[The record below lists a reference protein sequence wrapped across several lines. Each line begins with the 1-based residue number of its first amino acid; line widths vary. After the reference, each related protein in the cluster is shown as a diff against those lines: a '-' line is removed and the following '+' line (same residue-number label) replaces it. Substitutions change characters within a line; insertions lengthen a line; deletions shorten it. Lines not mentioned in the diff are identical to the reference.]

1 MVDLSGNRSGH
12 SIGGKTMTILVND
25 KDLKELVE
33 TITWGGDS
41 GQVARTLEFTIAQN
55 VLDQNFPVVKIQE
68 GDQVLLQDDTG
79 NSIFGGI
86 IFDIDKT
93 AGSSQVRYLAYDLL
107 FYINGSEITKEY
119 HGFPETIARE
129 VCAEL
134 GIPAG
139 TMAETGITITNPC
152 VKKTGYQIIQSSYTA
167 AARQNGKAYQ
177 LVMEKVNQV
186 SVIEKG
192 QDSGVILTGDANLS
206 GASYKT
212 TIKNLVNKVLI
223 TDKNGKVIGTVEDQ
237 ESQAAYGT
245 IQKIL
250 QKEDDKDANAE
261 AKNMLKG
268 SEPAASVTGF
278 PDDIRA
284 VAGYAVLVQEHETGL
299 IGRFFIDSDSH
310 KYANGESTMDLTLS
324 FQNIMD
330 EIEIEKP
337 DKDKNKEK

>member
-1 MVDLSGNRSGH
+1 M
-12 SIGGKTMTILVND
+12 KILVKD
-25 KDLKELVE
+25 KDLSELVE

-41 GQVARTLEFTIAQN
+41 GQIARKLEFTIAQN
-55 VLDQNFPVVKIQE
+55 VLDKNFPIVTINE
-68 GDQVLLQDDTG
+68 GDQALLQDPSG
-79 NSIFGGI
+79 ACIFGGI

-93 AGSSQVRYLAYDLL
+93 AGSNQIRYLAYDLL
-107 FYINGSEITKEY
+107 FYINGSEITKDY
-119 HGFPETIARE
+119 HGMPEDIARD
-129 VCAEL
+129 VCKAL

-167 AARQNGKAYQ
+167 AARQNGKVYQ
-177 LVMEKVNQV
+177 MVMDKINQV

-212 TIKNLVNKVLI
+212 TLKNLVNKVLI
-223 TDKNGKVIGTVEDQ
+223 TDKKGAVIGTVEDL

-250 QKEDDKDANAE
+250 QKEDDKDVNAE

-268 SEPAASVTGF
+268 SEPTASVTGL

-284 VAGYAVLVQEHETGL
+284 ISGYAVMVQEHETGL
-299 IGRFFIDSDSH
+299 IGRFYIENDSH
-310 KYANGESTMDLTLS
+310 TYSNGESTMSLTLS
-324 FQNIMD
+324 FQNLMD

-337 DKDKNKEK
+337 EEDKEK